1 MNPFKPIAKQA
12 YRKLLSLR
20 ARPQLRTLAAAGD
33 EPSRWLA
40 EALQEALAGR
50 VTPEEARWV
59 RSIEALRRRLD
70 ASQEPIEIVDY
81 GAGTA
86 EEARI
91 DSPIQAG
98 RVLHVPLG
106 DISRVS
112 KDALWGL
119 LLFKLVRKFQPQ
131 ACLELGT
138 AVGISAAY
146 QAAALTLDGGGTLA
160 TLEGAPSLARLAAD
174 NLRGLGLTNVEVI
187 AGRFQDTL
195 AGVLDAR
202 PPIGHAFIDGHH
214 DGPAT
219 LAYFEALYPH
229 LAERAVLVF
238 DDILHYPSMR
248 AAWNTLQADPR
259 IPLSVD
265 LARVGV
271 CVLDRTLTPKAT
283 YTLPLI

>member
-1 MNPFKPIAKQA
+1 MNLFKPIAKQA
-12 YRKLLSLR
+12 YRKLLTLR
-20 ARPQLRTLAAAGD
+20 AQPQLRALAAAGD

-40 EALQEALAGR
+40 EALREALAGR
-50 VTPEEARWV
+50 VTAEEARWT
-59 RSIEALRRRLD
+59 RPIEDLRRRLD

-86 EEARI
+86 EEAR
-91 DSPIQAG
+91 DAAQVQAG

-112 KDALWGL
+112 KDAMWAL
-119 LLFKLVRKFQPQ
+119 LLFKLVHKFRPQ
-131 ACLELGT
+131 TCLELGT

-146 QAAALTLDGGGTLA
+146 QAAALTLDGNGTLT
-160 TLEGAPSLARLAAD
+160 TLEGAPSLAGLSAA
-174 NLRGLGLTNVEVI
+174 NLHTLGLTNVEVV

-195 AGVLDAR
+195 AGVLAAR

-219 LAYFEALYPH
+219 LAYFEAICPH

-248 AAWNTLQADPR
+248 AAWNTLAADPR

-265 LARVGV
+265 LARVGI
-271 CVLDRTLTPKAT
+271 CVLDRTLTAKAT